1 MIRVGFVQPLTG
13 SEWLGGINYFRNLFN
28 ALYAQSDRGI
38 EPVVFCARAA
48 RLDLASGFP
57 PVRFERT
64 ALIERGGI
72 GWALRKA
79 LTEVMGSDAI
89 LAKFLERRGVQALS
103 HSGHL
108 GRASRFPTLPWIADF
123 QHVKLPQLFTA
134 DEIALREREYRKW
147 CRNGTRII
155 LSSKDARNDLATFC
169 PEGLPK
175 VEVLPFVAGVER
187 RESWPGL
194 AELRVRHGFEGR
206 YFLLPNQ
213 FWVHK
218 NHRLVVD
225 ALRILAGRGERLL
238 VLATGNPQDY
248 RQPAHFA
255 ELMAHVQASGVADS
269 FRVLGIVPFD
279 DLMGLMQGSVAVIN
293 PSRSEG
299 WSTSVEEAKTL
310 GKRVLLSSLP
320 VHLEQAPIRAS
331 FFGPDDADALATA
344 MLKAWQ
350 EFDEA
355 VEIESE
361 AEATR
366 AFPARQRRF
375 AQEYERIVRDAIGG
389 AP

>member
-1 MIRVGFVQPLTG
+1 MIRVGFVLPLTG
-13 SEWLGGINYFRNLFN
+13 NEWLGGLNYFRNLFN
-28 ALYAQSDRGI
+28 ALFAQSDRSV
-38 EPVVFCARAA
+38 EPVVVCARTANVELAA
-48 RLDLASGFP
+48 GFP
-57 PVRFERT
+57 AVSFQRT
-64 ALIERGGI
+64 AWIERGGVAW
-72 GWALRKA
+72 GVRKG
-79 LTEVMGSDAI
+79 LTELLGYDTVLTA
-89 LAKFLERRGVQALS
+89 FLQRKDIRVLS

-123 QHVKLPQLFTA
+123 QHVKLPHLFTA

-155 LSSKDARNDLATFC
+155 LSSQDARNDLATFC

-175 VEVLPFVAGVER
+175 VEVLPFVAGIER

-194 AELRVRHGFEGR
+194 AELQARHGFEGR

-218 NHRLVVD
+218 NHRVVVD
-225 ALRILAGRGERLL
+225 ALKILSGRGERLL

-248 RQPAHFA
+248 RQPEHFA
-255 ELMAHVQASGVADS
+255 ELMAHAQASGVTDS
-269 FRVLGIVPFD
+269 FRVLGIVPFA
-279 DLMGLMQGSVAVIN
+279 DLMGLMRGSVAVIN

-320 VHLEQAPIRAS
+320 VHVEQAPARAS
-331 FFGPDDADALATA
+331 FFAPDDADALAAA
-344 MLKAWQ
+344 MLQAWH
-350 EFDEA
+350 EFDEG

-361 AEATR
+361 AEAIR
-366 AFPARQRRF
+366 AFPVRQRRF

-389 AP
+389 TP